1 MAAEVSHV
9 VPFTDVTMN
18 SSRLFRVGDKVVYPN
33 HGVGIIEHISSRH
46 FGGVSEQ
53 FYLLRMETS
62 NLRVMVPFASVDN
75 VGMRPVARED
85 DVSQTL
91 TFLQCGECCPPA
103 DWKWRFKENS
113 EKMRTGSMLQVAQV
127 LKSLLLLHR
136 AKPLSFREKKML
148 DRAVVL
154 LVSELASS
162 RCMDPAAATDL
173 IREALAGAQLEL
185 LAPETADA

>member
-1 MAAEVSHV
+1 
-9 VPFTDVTMN
+9 MN
-18 SSRLFRVGDKVVYPN
+18 SFRLFRVGDKVVYPN
-33 HGVGIIEHISSRH
+33 HGVGIIEHISNRYI
-46 FGGVSEQ
+46 GGVSEQ

-62 NLRVMVPFASVDN
+62 NLRVMVPFASVDS
-75 VGMRPVARED
+75 VGMRPIAHEN

-91 TFLQCGECCPPA
+91 EFLQCGECCPHT

-162 RCMDPAAATDL
+162 RCMDPVAAT
-173 IREALAGAQLEL
+173 EL
-185 LAPETADA
+185 LRRTLADAHLDLPTPETADA